1 MFPKVETLFLHVGY
15 KSDDESGEESNF
27 PNPPLLHL
35 KRVEINRLICDVS
48 IIPVIRVLLRN
59 GGVLENMVIRFIQS
73 CNARGKPLKPEMFS
87 LAEEKVMSMPKAS
100 HTAQV
105 IIRQV

>member
-1 MFPKVETLFLHVGY
+1 MDIPCL
-15 KSDDESGEESNF
+15 
-27 PNPPLLHL
+27 
-35 KRVEINRLICDVS
+35 RVEINRSICDVS

-59 GGVLENMVIRFIQS
+59 GGVLENMVIRFIQP
-73 CNARGKPLKPEMFS
+73 CNAGGEPLKPEMFS

-105 IIRQV
+105 IIRQA